1 MSVKL
6 RNWLLLIVITMLVL
20 AADQISKTIVQHNM
34 YLGQSIDVI
43 NPFFAITYS
52 ENSGASF
59 GFLPQAGDIF
69 LVLAFVIV
77 IGLFIFFP
85 RIPQSAALTRIGIA
99 LVCGGALGNAIDRLA
114 HGAVIDF
121 IHYQIPGVISNV
133 SNLAD
138 HAIVIGVILIL
149 IDSWRSEGKK
159 KEAKLT
165 ETTLPVDALEAAED
179 EQEKPAL

>member
-1 MSVKL
+1 MSLKL
-6 RNWLLLIVITMLVL
+6 RHWIFLIIIASLVL
-20 AADQISKTIVQHNM
+20 AVDQISKNIIQHNM
-34 YLGQSIDVI
+34 YLGQSIEII
-43 NPFFAITYS
+43 NPVFAITYS

-69 LVLAFVIV
+69 LVLAFTIV

-85 RIPQSAALTRIGIA
+85 RIPQSAVLTRIGIA

-121 IHYQIPGVISNV
+121 IHYQIPGVVSNV

-159 KEAKLT
+159 KEAKLAEASAIIDAP
-165 ETTLPVDALEAAED
+165 ETPE
-179 EQEKPAL
+179 EQEKTAL

>member
-1 MSVKL
+1 MSTKL
-6 RNWLLLIVITMLVL
+6 RNWITLIVIVTLVL
-20 AADQISKTIVQHNM
+20 AADQISKNIVQRNM

-43 NPFFAITYS
+43 DPFFAITYS

-69 LVLAFVIV
+69 LMLAFVIA
-77 IGLFIFFP
+77 IGIFIFYP
-85 RIPQSAALTRIGIA
+85 RIPQSAMLTRIGIA
-99 LVCGGALGNAIDRLA
+99 LVCGGALGNAIDRLVQ
-114 HGAVIDF
+114 GAVIDF

-159 KEAKLT
+159 KQ
-165 ETTLPVDALEAAED
+165 ETKAAEVTSPAD
-179 EQEKPAL
+179 APEPVEEQEKTAL